1 MICVSSHKIPLG
13 PIVFYGDVIRSI
25 ETMSELGLMQVY
37 TGEGKG
43 KTTAAFGLALRAW
56 GRGLRVCIVQFMK
69 SGETYGEI
77 VAVRKLKG
85 IDLFQF
91 GTGKWVGREKHTS
104 EDESLAKKA
113 LAKAG
118 SALTSGEYDLVILD
132 EVNVATDFGLLTT
145 GEVLDVVRSRKKVEV
160 VLTGRYA
167 PKEFIKE
174 ADLVTE
180 MRVLKHPY
188 DSGVE
193 ARPGVEY

>member
-1 MICVSSHKIPLG
+1 MV
-13 PIVFYGDVIRSI
+13 
-25 ETMSELGLMQVY
+25 ELGLMHVY

-56 GRGLRVCIVQFMK
+56 GRGLRVCVVQFMK
-69 SGETYGEI
+69 CGETYGEV

-85 IDLFQF
+85 LDLFQY
-91 GTGKWVGREKHTS
+91 GTGKWVDKGKLAP
-104 EDESLAKKA
+104 EDARLAKKA
-113 LAKAG
+113 LAKAR

-132 EVNVATDFGLLTT
+132 EVNIATDFGLLSSE
-145 GEVLDVVRSRKKVEV
+145 EVLDVLRSRKKVEV

-180 MRVLKHPY
+180 MKALKHPY
-188 DSGVE
+188 DSGID

>member
-1 MICVSSHKIPLG
+1 MAG
-13 PIVFYGDVIRSI
+13 
-25 ETMSELGLMQVY
+25 LGLMQVY

-56 GRGLRVCIVQFMK
+56 GRGLRVCIIQFMK
-69 SGETYGEI
+69 CGEDYGEV

-91 GTGKWVGREKHTS
+91 GSGKWLGREKHTP
-104 EDESLAKKA
+104 EDERLALAA
-113 LAKAG
+113 LAKAKE
-118 SALTSGEYDLVILD
+118 ALTSGDYEIVILD
-132 EVNVATDFGLLTT
+132 EVNVATDFGLLDS
-145 GEVLDVVRSRKKVEV
+145 GQVLEVVRSRGKVEV

-167 PKEFIKE
+167 PKEFVNA

-180 MRVLKHPY
+180 MKVLKHPY
-188 DSGVE
+188 DSGVD